1 MGLGGGAGPS
11 LNWGS
16 RQLRGKWCDWK
27 LCLCW
32 SWLRGDLN
40 YGCTSTGR
48 TEWSLYDKRERETC
62 VDFDNRDTQEHKLC
76 VGVSKEWILSINNI
90 IDYRSYNESIYL
102 GSGEFSISALMEVAD
117 QSYQMYT
124 NKCAFSSKYDT
135 LWFNN
140 TKGEGFIRS
149 KGNQSI
155 YYMLQSNK
163 KGDFFLQK
171 FIWNNLLRVYFECF
185 SPPLRFKD
193 RNYKS
198 LREVLRT
205 TVWKNNEDVDRKL

>member
-48 TEWSLYDKRERETC
+48 TEWTLYDKRERETC

-102 GSGEFSISALMEVAD
+102 GSGEFSISVLMEVAD

-124 NKCAFSSKYDT
+124 NKCAFPSKYDT

-155 YYMLQSNK
+155 YYMLQGNK
-163 KGDFFLQK
+163 KGDFFFRSLYEITYYEYILNVLVHPFVSRIGTISHYVRFWELQYEK
-171 FIWNNLLRVYFECF
+171 IM
-185 SPPLRFKD
+185 KM
-193 RNYKS
+193 
-198 LREVLRT
+198 
-205 TVWKNNEDVDRKL
+205 